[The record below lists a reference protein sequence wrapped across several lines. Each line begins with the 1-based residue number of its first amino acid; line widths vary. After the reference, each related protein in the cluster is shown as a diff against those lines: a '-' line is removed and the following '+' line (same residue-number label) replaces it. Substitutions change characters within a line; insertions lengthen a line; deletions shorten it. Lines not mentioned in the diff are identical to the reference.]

1 MLIMTGKLRGPFE
14 IAYSSWTDPNGN
26 KIAIPQI
33 TAITIALSFMS
44 MLKTCV
50 VLNLQDIHFESSSN
64 SSTKLDRAFVYIPF
78 FVASALFRLSAI
90 SLLMTYTTYWA
101 LIPVTIIFSINLYYG
116 FKR

>member
-1 MLIMTGKLRGPFE
+1 MTGKLRGPFE

-50 VLNLQDIHFESSSN
+50 GLNLQRIHIEPDSSFITFLGPATN
-64 SSTKLDRAFVYIPF
+64 YLPF
-78 FVASALFRLSAI
+78 FLANAFFRLSSI
-90 SLLMTYTTYWA
+90 SLLLTYIHYFT
-101 LIPVTIIFSINLYYG
+101 LVPVVIIFFANLYYG
-116 FKR
+116 KTRYL